1 MITLFGPEVVVLGNG
16 FVKAGEKFCQMIERA
31 VERRVLKSSLGS
43 FQIVPTAIKS
53 DAILVGISSLAIRHL
68 FNGSTV
74 N

>member
-1 MITLFGPEVVVLGNG
+1 
-16 FVKAGEKFCQMIERA
+16 MIERA